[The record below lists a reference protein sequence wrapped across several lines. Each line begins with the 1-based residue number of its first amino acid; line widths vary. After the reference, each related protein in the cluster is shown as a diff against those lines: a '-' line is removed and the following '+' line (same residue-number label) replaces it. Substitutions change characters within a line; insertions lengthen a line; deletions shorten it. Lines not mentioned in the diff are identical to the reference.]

1 MKHCDVVVIGGGPS
15 GSMCSRIL
23 AEKGLNVVLLEK
35 FTRGRY
41 KPCAGG
47 ISTPATELMPVSE
60 NIIERKIVGEKG
72 GLIVSA
78 SKKSIR
84 VGSLKEPGYT
94 VYRNRYDGW
103 LMERAEEA
111 GVKVINEAEATEVKF
126 QHENVV
132 VKVDLESGGED
143 FSSEV
148 VVGAFGVSPRLYRF
162 FGLTPPRCILGLMYE
177 FALAEEVVDERI
189 GDSIEV
195 YFDTE
200 YAEYGYAWI
209 FPRTNGV
216 SVGISALPSTRD
228 KLERLDKFVKH
239 HPIAREKL
247 EGAIPKKLN
256 GLGLFASSIPIMPLP
271 RTSGRRFIL
280 VGDAA
285 GLVDP
290 LSFEGIGYALESG
303 VAAASTIAEAF
314 EVDDFSEDSLSLFEK
329 TWLKRVYQDEIKF
342 AQKLS
347 RLMYGHALSDELGN
361 VMVELGEEDED
372 VNEALRYILTRREPR
387 RRVYEILMSKKVKL
401 MKKLGLLNS
410 IRVLARLF

>member
-1 MKHCDVVVIGGGPS
+1 
-15 GSMCSRIL
+15 
-23 AEKGLNVVLLEK
+23 
-35 FTRGRY
+35 
-41 KPCAGG
+41 
-47 ISTPATELMPVSE
+47 
-60 NIIERKIVGEKG
+60 
-72 GLIVSA
+72 
-78 SKKSIR
+78 
-84 VGSLKEPGYT
+84 
-94 VYRNRYDGW
+94 
-103 LMERAEEA
+103 
-111 GVKVINEAEATEVKF
+111 
-126 QHENVV
+126 
-132 VKVDLESGGED
+132 
-143 FSSEV
+143 
-148 VVGAFGVSPRLYRF
+148 
-162 FGLTPPRCILGLMYE
+162 
-177 FALAEEVVDERI
+177 
-189 GDSIEV
+189 
-195 YFDTE
+195 
-200 YAEYGYAWI
+200 
-209 FPRTNGV
+209 
-216 SVGISALPSTRD
+216 
-228 KLERLDKFVKH
+228 
-239 HPIAREKL
+239 
-247 EGAIPKKLN
+247 
-256 GLGLFASSIPIMPLP
+256 MPLP

-372 VNEALRYILTRREPR
+372 VNEALQYILTRREPR